1 MSSPTS
7 FEKNEYN
14 LKKHQLELLYKT
26 EETIKYLTERRNQ
39 LKYHIEVNEEMEQ
52 KDTSNDIQTIKEILI
67 FQKIELKLLNES
79 LK

>member
-14 LKKHQLELLYKT
+14 LKNHQLEQLYKT

-39 LKYHIEVNEEMEQ
+39 LIYHIEVNEEMEQ
-52 KDTSNDIQTIKEILI
+52 KDTSNDIETIKKILI
-67 FQKIELKLLNES
+67 FQKIELKLLNDS